1 MQKFRSIV
9 FTVAMMVT
17 ATVYSTLV
25 VLAMPLPFRMRSGLG
40 STWARLQMRML
51 KWLCGLDYAV
61 EGREH
66 IPAGAAILYCKHQ
79 SAWETIALQCVF
91 GPQTWVMKRELL
103 WVPIFGWALGSLRSI
118 AIDRG
123 AGRSARD
130 QVIERGTDRLRDGIN
145 VVFFP
150 EGSRLPPRTEKRFG
164 QGGALLATA
173 SGAPVV
179 PIAHNAGSYWPRRSI
194 TKKPGTIRMM
204 IGPAVDPAG
213 MTAQQL
219 NELIHDWMRETMAGL
234 EGTNPRTTDNKPIL
248 EAPRQ

>member
-1 MQKFRSIV
+1 MKMRAASICAN
-9 FTVAMMVT
+9 FSAPEPGVAGDGG
-17 ATVYSTLV
+17 
-25 VLAMPLPFRMRSGLG
+25 GLG
-40 STWARLQMRML
+40 RDHRFHVDAAAEEHRRALIDQQKGGAVAFFGFHQRAIVVAAFGVAFLGMF
-51 KWLCGLDYAV
+51 WLSL
-61 EGREH
+61 
-66 IPAGAAILYCKHQ
+66 
-79 SAWETIALQCVF
+79 
-91 GPQTWVMKRELL
+91 
-103 WVPIFGWALGSLRSI
+103 ALGLQRARQI

-145 VVFFP
+145 VVIFP
-150 EGSRLPPRTEKRFG
+150 EGTRLPPRTEKRFG